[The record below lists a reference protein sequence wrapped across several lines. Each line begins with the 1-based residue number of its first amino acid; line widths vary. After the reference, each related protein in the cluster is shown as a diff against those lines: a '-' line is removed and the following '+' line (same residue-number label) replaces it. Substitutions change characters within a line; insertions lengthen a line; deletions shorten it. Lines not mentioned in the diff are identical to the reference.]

1 MLLKKKIPK
10 TFWPESVNW
19 AILVLNKNLNFAV
32 KNQTPKE
39 AWSGVK
45 PSVEYLR
52 FLGVSLMCVYLIA
65 KVKD

>member
-39 AWSGVK
+39 A
-45 PSVEYLR
+45 
-52 FLGVSLMCVYLIA
+52 
-65 KVKD
+65 